1 MVIKSIILQELLASL
16 GVQMVMVSFGSQK
29 GAARWKRE
37 TGCTHTVVTDQS
49 RKFYNY
55 FGLRISFSKVWGS
68 QTMHYYAGQIQQG
81 KQFLKPFENEED
93 DPLQMG
99 GDFLVDK
106 CGKLLMCYPQKY
118 AADRPSIQSIINCVQ
133 NATQ

>member
-49 RKFYNY
+49 RKVNLSAFFFVYQY
-55 FGLRISFSKVWGS
+55 
-68 QTMHYYAGQIQQG
+68 H
-81 KQFLKPFENEED
+81 
-93 DPLQMG
+93 
-99 GDFLVDK
+99 
-106 CGKLLMCYPQKY
+106 
-118 AADRPSIQSIINCVQ
+118 PSIGTRRNF
-133 NATQ
+133 